1 MIKAF
6 TLAASAF
13 VATAMLAPVP
23 AAAQDQSGDKVNTI
37 IIYGDDECPKSSSDE
52 IVVCAVL
59 DESERYRIP
68 SSLREESDDPANVSW
83 SERVKSFRYVGDF
96 GTESCSASGLGGF
109 TGCTNK
115 YINEA
120 VAEREARPSVRF
132 GELIEAA
139 REERLSNID
148 ADAAAVQA
156 RRDEIDAELDARE
169 RAKAEAED
177 AGAADAQGD
186 LPEPE

>member
-1 MIKAF
+1 MKAL
-6 TLAASAF
+6 TLTAAALAA
-13 VATAMLAPVP
+13 AMFAPGP
-23 AAAQDQSGDKVNTI
+23 AAAQEQAGDKVNTI
-37 IIYGDDECPKSSSDE
+37 IIYGDDACPKSTSDE

-68 SSLREESDDPANVSW
+68 SSLREESNDPANVSW

-120 VAEREARPSVRF
+120 VAERAARPSVRF

-139 REERLSNID
+139 RAERLSNID
-148 ADAAAVQA
+148 EEAAAVQA

-169 RAKAEAED
+169 RAKAQ
-177 AGAADAQGD
+177 AADADTEGAD
-186 LPEPE
+186 NALPQPQ